1 MGGGVSGGT
10 STQLAGTFLA
20 EQTHFQPPKYTLV
33 SVSSALGP
41 DGCPRHVPSS
51 SSAAERNGRIR
62 PSGGP
67 APVMTVIPAL
77 ADIEPLLKGFQLA
90 EDNEQQEKER
100 TDEFVKSAGRVEQGS
115 KEKEANEDSPPRPR
129 RGGARGAAERDAA
142 AASEAVNRL
151 CAGRHTPWVAKRTD
165 AELYSYLAQRSRDPN
180 MAKLAAS
187 AELASPKAADSTDS
201 SPRSKARQKHSS
213 HNELFDSCLRQDQ
226 TRPRSVSQMR
236 SVFWSSLPP
245 SCSPKSPRSPIRTRP
260 ASQERPK
267 ARERALTDRLYGDY
281 LRRKERAKARELLAG
296 VPWDKDKTESE
307 MLFTQSTMTPRPSD
321 MFSSRFSELIEDLSV
336 KDIPVL
342 PEDPVETFL
351 QRKPKR
357 DDAGSKSLVKKTSSY
372 YFDKDRP
379 VKKSTVQKGSSKKG
393 LNFLS

>member
-1 MGGGVSGGT
+1 
-10 STQLAGTFLA
+10 
-20 EQTHFQPPKYTLV
+20 
-33 SVSSALGP
+33 
-41 DGCPRHVPSS
+41 
-51 SSAAERNGRIR
+51 
-62 PSGGP
+62 
-67 APVMTVIPAL
+67 
-77 ADIEPLLKGFQLA
+77 
-90 EDNEQQEKER
+90 
-100 TDEFVKSAGRVEQGS
+100 VKSAGRVEQGS